1 MGGRLPNV
9 RAEEQSA
16 RIPALDGVRGIAI
29 LTVLLGHLTDYGGMH
44 PVAAIDRLYHHIALL
59 GGLGVDLF
67 FVLSGF
73 LITGILL
80 DAKDAPHYVRN
91 FYVRRIL
98 RIFPLYYAFLFI
110 VFVIAPWA
118 GWTTPALAATL
129 PDQGWYW
136 GYLANYRI
144 AFAGWPAFG
153 GVGHFWSLAVE
164 EQFYVVWPLVVA
176 MTSRRVFTAVCGAL
190 VVAGPVVRWLLH
202 LEGLPAIAN
211 VVTPA
216 RVDALA
222 LGALV
227 AVVVRSRGG
236 IARLTRWTGPIASGA
251 GVLLA
256 ILVVWAHGWNTS
268 LPVIPIGG
276 RVLTILASTGL
287 IALAIGTRPGS
298 RAQRLLAHP
307 VLVFYG
313 VISYGLYVFHPPIL
327 IVLARFGLT
336 VNLVPT
342 VGGSQL
348 PGQILVNVVGTAV
361 ATAAAYVSFRWFES
375 PILRLK
381 SRFGP
386 AASPVLPRGAEIVPM
401 RSVPKPQVAAAP
413 RLGEADGRREAPRE
427 VVHR

>member
-1 MGGRLPNV
+1 M
-9 RAEEQSA
+9 
-16 RIPALDGVRGIAI
+16 RGIAI

-80 DAKDAPHYVRN
+80 DAKDAPHYFRN

-110 VFVIAPWA
+110 VFVLAPRA
-118 GWTTPALAATL
+118 GWTSPALAATL
-129 PDQGWYW
+129 PDQAWYW

-144 AFAGWPAFG
+144 AFSGWPAFG

-164 EQFYVVWPLVVA
+164 EQFYVLWPLVVA
-176 MTSRRVFTAVCGAL
+176 FMSRRAFTAVCSVL

-202 LEGLPAIAN
+202 AQGLPAIAN

-236 IARLTRWTGPIASGA
+236 VARLTRWARPIAA
-251 GVLLA
+251 AAAVLLV
-256 ILVVWAHGWNTS
+256 ILVVWAHGWNTN

-287 IALAIGTRPGS
+287 IALAVGTRPES
-298 RAQRLLAHP
+298 RVQRVLAHP

-313 VISYGLYVFHPPIL
+313 LISYGLYVFHPPIL

-336 VNLVPT
+336 VDLVPAI
-342 VGGSQL
+342 GGSQL
-348 PGQILVNVVGTAV
+348 PGQILVNVVGTTV
-361 ATAAAYVSFRWFES
+361 ATAAAYASFRWFES

-386 AASPVLPRGAEIVPM
+386 AASRVMPRAAEVIPLRPIPLP
-401 RSVPKPQVAAAP
+401 Q
-413 RLGEADGRREAPRE
+413 ADPLQEQDDADRHREAPRE
-427 VVHR
+427 VAHR